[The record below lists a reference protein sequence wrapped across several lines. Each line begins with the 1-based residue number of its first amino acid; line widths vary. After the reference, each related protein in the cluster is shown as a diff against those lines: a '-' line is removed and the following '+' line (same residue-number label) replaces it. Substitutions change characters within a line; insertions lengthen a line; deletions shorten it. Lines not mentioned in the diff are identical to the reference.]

1 MIDARQ
7 IITSKELNRL
17 SAAQA
22 GEYEIVIDLEY
33 LKAKIRLSTVKA
45 PAVWKQSYIIRVE
58 VWQPGIYSSQYFRS
72 IGEINVGGIQESTAL
87 K

>member
-1 MIDARQ
+1 MIDARR

-17 SAAQA
+17 GTAQA
-22 GEYEIVIDLEY
+22 GECEIVIELEY

-45 PAVWKQSYIIRVE
+45 PAVWKQSYIIRME
-58 VWQPGIYSSQYFRS
+58 IWQPGIYSSQYFQS
-72 IGEINVGGIQESTAL
+72 TDEINVGGIQESTAL